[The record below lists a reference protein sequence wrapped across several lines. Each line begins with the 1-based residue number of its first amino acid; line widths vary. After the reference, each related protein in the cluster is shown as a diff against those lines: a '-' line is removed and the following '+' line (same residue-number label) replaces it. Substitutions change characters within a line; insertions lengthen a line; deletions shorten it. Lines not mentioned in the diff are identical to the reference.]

1 MFNSRFLSNSQKF
14 ILASN
19 FKNYLNDSIK
29 QGYKLHTG
37 LDEMGLMNV
46 RSCGLLIAFDF
57 GNQEQ
62 RNSFILRSK
71 NNGLLVNSAGDTS
84 IRIRPNLAVKDEEVK
99 EALKII
105 KKSIL

>member
-1 MFNSRFLSNSQKF
+1 
-14 ILASN
+14 
-19 FKNYLNDSIK
+19 
-29 QGYKLHTG
+29 
-37 LDEMGLMNV
+37 MNV

-57 GNQEQ
+57 ENQEQ